1 MQNPR
6 CDKCGDEAK
15 VREGILLLCSHCWL
29 NQYMKLSRKETQR
42 YGNSR
47 NIFSDYSE
55 FQSDLKHDWHVNDV

>member
-6 CDKCGDEAK
+6 CDKCGDEGI
-15 VREGILLLCSHCWL
+15 VRVRILLLCSHCWL
-29 NQYMKLSRKETQR
+29 NQYMKVSRKETQR

-55 FQSDLKHDWHVNDV
+55 FQSDLKHDGHVNDV

>member
-42 YGNSR
+42 YGNGPYDR
-47 NIFSDYSE
+47 NHARRSISYP
-55 FQSDLKHDWHVNDV
+55 LK